1 MLSRTSDIMFGLNIR
16 KDVDMLLIIK
26 WAKSTCWRNG
36 KLRVN
41 YRFVEGV
48 ERKSKVKVVI
58 EAVPRRCSVKKL

>member
-1 MLSRTSDIMFGLNIR
+1 MLSKTSDIMFGLNIG

-26 WAKSTCWRNG
+26 WAKSTCWRNC

-48 ERKSKVKVVI
+48 EGKAKLKS
-58 EAVPRRCSVKKL
+58 L